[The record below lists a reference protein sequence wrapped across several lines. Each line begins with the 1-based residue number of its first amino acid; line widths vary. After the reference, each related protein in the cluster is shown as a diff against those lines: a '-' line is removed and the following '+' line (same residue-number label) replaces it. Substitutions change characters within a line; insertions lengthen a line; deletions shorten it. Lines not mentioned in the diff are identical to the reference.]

1 MPLATQPNTL
11 SALQAMQSLILNE
24 CLVSGASPFAALST
38 ADAARYGVSRA
49 VFIGQPKDFNAAYTP
64 QCAIV
69 LPPESELVT
78 LAGYAGRA
86 TAEVEALV
94 RVYVDPRPD
103 WYAAEQQALAIRDA
117 LWPVL
122 LRHADLGGTVA
133 SVIASE
139 GRPGRGLC
147 YEQVAGNVYRCY
159 EARWWMRQQW
169 TVAGGRAM

>member
-1 MPLATQPNTL
+1 MPLSTQPNTL
-11 SALQAMQSLILNE
+11 AALQAMQSLILNE
-24 CLVSGASPFAALST
+24 CLVSGSSPFAALST

-49 VFIGQPKDFNAAYTP
+49 VFIGQPKDFNAAYMP
-64 QCAIV
+64 QCAIT
-69 LPPESELVT
+69 LPTDSELVT
-78 LAGYAGRA
+78 LEGYAGRA
-86 TAEVEALV
+86 AAEVEALV
-94 RVYVDPRPD
+94 RVYVDPRAD

-122 LRHADLGGTVA
+122 LRHADLGGSVA

-169 TVAGGRAM
+169 TVAGGRAV

>member
-1 MPLATQPNTL
+1 MSLPTQPDTLAT
-11 SALQAMQSLILNE
+11 LQAMQSLIVAG
-24 CLVSGASPFAALST
+24 CLVGGTSPFAALSA
-38 ADAARYGVSRA
+38 ADAARYGVANA
-49 VFIGQPKDFNAAYTP
+49 VFVGQPKDVNTAYMP
-64 QCAIV
+64 QCAITV
-69 LPPESELVT
+69 PENAEVVT

-86 TAEVEALV
+86 VAEIEALA

-122 LRHADLGGTVA
+122 LRHAELGAMVA

-147 YEQVAGNVYRCY
+147 YEQIAGNVYRCY
-159 EARWWMRQQW
+159 EARWWVRQQW
-169 TVAGGRAM
+169 SVAGGRAV